1 MCIRDRCDTK
11 PISQWAGS
19 EDAPLF
25 GEGEQ
30 NVLLSILAVAKMLGK
45 EVGNFVLLKV
55 VFSFMLVQVLVPLS
69 VILTNDLSGIEFW
82 AGIVT
87 ILAAPLCYAFC
98 IARSGKPYLL
108 ARLGVQAVLFVLGFI
123 LTSLVGFR
131 DWPEGL
137 LLAGATC
144 GLLAGGAV
152 LGNVF
157 KKELKEETKSPCE
170 ASFLG
175 FFKESVGGVLAIALG
190 LGMCAGSRYACLLY
204 TSPSP
209 RDATLSRMPSSA

>member
-1 MCIRDRCDTK
+1 MKTTATCDTK

-82 AGIVT
+82 TGIVT
-87 ILAAPLCYAFC
+87 ILAAPPVSYTHLTLPT
-98 IARSGKPYLL
+98 ILL
-108 ARLGVQAVLFVLGFI
+108 V
-123 LTSLVGFR
+123 
-131 DWPEGL
+131 
-137 LLAGATC
+137 
-144 GLLAGGAV
+144 
-152 LGNVF
+152 
-157 KKELKEETKSPCE
+157 
-170 ASFLG
+170 
-175 FFKESVGGVLAIALG
+175 
-190 LGMCAGSRYACLLY
+190 
-204 TSPSP
+204 
-209 RDATLSRMPSSA
+209 

>member
-1 MCIRDRCDTK
+1 MKTTATCDAK
-11 PISQWAGS
+11 PVSQWAGS
-19 EDAPLF
+19 EDAPIF

-30 NVLLSILAVAKMLGK
+30 NALLDILAVAKMLGK
-45 EVGNFVLLKV
+45 EVGNFFLLKV
-55 VFSFMLVQVLVPLS
+55 VFSLMLAQVLVPLS
-69 VILTNDLSGIEFW
+69 VILTNDLSGIELW
-82 AGIVT
+82 TGIVT

-144 GLLAGGAV
+144 GLSLIHIS
-152 LGNVF
+152 
-157 KKELKEETKSPCE
+157 EPTRP
-170 ASFLG
+170 
-175 FFKESVGGVLAIALG
+175 
-190 LGMCAGSRYACLLY
+190 Y
-204 TSPSP
+204 
-209 RDATLSRMPSSA
+209 